1 MYIYIYVNMY
11 TVYMCMSRYMPQY
24 MPQTKKHTQR
34 CPVIFSSLYSLPT
47 FFLSFEQNL
56 QEGATGSN
64 KRKPSE
70 KAKAFAGGNRELEV
84 IGIKWV

>member
-1 MYIYIYVNMY
+1 
-11 TVYMCMSRYMPQY
+11 MPQY
-24 MPQTKKHTQR
+24 MPPKKEKHTHKDVQ
-34 CPVIFSSLYSLPT
+34 PLLALSTLYPL
-47 FFLSFEQNL
+47 FLSLEQNL